1 MSFDYDL
8 DDDTDL
14 DDANDV
20 ALELDEPEEEYAE
33 GDDDLLDLEDIDFEA
48 LGIDP
53 KGPTLA
59 KPGSEQKVLTLA
71 ARYAAGVPLWHDGDC
86 YDHGPGADWLGRLAR
101 GAKS

>member
-1 MSFDYDL
+1 MAFDYDL
-8 DDDTDL
+8 DELEEEDGGGSL
-14 DDANDV
+14 DF
-20 ALELDEPEEEYAE
+20 EEPEGEF
-33 GDDDLLDLEDIDFEA
+33 GDDESLEFEDIDFES

-53 KGPTLA
+53 SGPTLA

-86 YDHGPGADWLGRLAR
+86 YDHGPGADWLTRLAR